1 MPQAFCHWRFV
12 LRSIIYTFHTGIY
25 RDDCTWRDSWQAY
38 ECYGTVYRQ
47 VVIESMDEDTEVRR
61 LSPIGVKERS
71 GDWIDL
77 LNGPQDH
84 GWCAGYTCQKRIST
98 FWAVLAIG
106 K

>member
-1 MPQAFCHWRFV
+1 
-12 LRSIIYTFHTGIY
+12 
-25 RDDCTWRDSWQAY
+25 
-38 ECYGTVYRQ
+38 
-47 VVIESMDEDTEVRR
+47 MDEDTEVRR

-106 K
+106 KISPLILNATSFCLLCCIVWCGWKTVFHS